1 MRVQLI
7 RRWGPNEAG
16 QAVDVDPV
24 QGRWLVH
31 HAYGTATGEQAPPQA
46 AAAPGGAG
54 SDPVASGDATR
65 LGPPATV
72 KGPRRSN
79 NAAPLS
85 GSPAAPAP
93 AAADA
98 SADSGKDSD
107 SGDTGSGD
115 AEAPAPR
122 TRRRRK
128 TSPSS

>member
-1 MRVQLI
+1 MRVRLI
-7 RRWGPNEAG
+7 RRWGPNQAG
-16 QAVDVDPV
+16 QSVDVDPV
-24 QGRWLVH
+24 QGRWLIQYG
-31 HAYGTATGEQAPPQA
+31 YGTASGEPAPSQA
-46 AAAPGGAG
+46 AAAAG
-54 SDPVASGDATR
+54 EDGPDPLAGGDATR
-65 LGPPATV
+65 LGPPAAV

-93 AAADA
+93 VAADA

-128 TSPSS
+128 TGA